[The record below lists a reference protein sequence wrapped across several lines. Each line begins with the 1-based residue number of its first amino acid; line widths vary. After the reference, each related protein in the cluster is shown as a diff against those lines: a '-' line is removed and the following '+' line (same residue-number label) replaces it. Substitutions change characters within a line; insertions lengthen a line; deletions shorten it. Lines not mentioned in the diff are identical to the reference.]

1 MSKEAYFKRRDFI
14 KTSTMGMT
22 AIPLMNYLPD
32 FWYRKADFE
41 AISVNI
47 FSKHLQFLDY
57 NDMSEAAAKMGF
69 DGIDLTVRHNGHVL
83 PQHVKTDLPKAAEAM
98 QKVGFSAQIMT
109 TDVTD
114 ANDDDSETL
123 LKTASDLGFE
133 YYRMGWLKYPEDVSI
148 PEAIKKYHNQF
159 NDLAALNKSLGLHGG
174 YQNHSGKYVG
184 AAVWDLYQILEGIS
198 PQWCGSQYD
207 IRHATLE
214 GANSWELGLK
224 LIKDYIKTIVVKDFK
239 WETKNGKTEMVNTP
253 MGEGMVDFKR
263 YFGILKSYGIN
274 VPIVM
279 HFEYELGGA
288 EHGNSTLTIAKEEI
302 FEKMKKDLAFVRE
315 TWNNA

>member
-1 MSKEAYFKRRDFI
+1 MAKETYFQRRDFI
-14 KTSTMGMT
+14 KTSSMGM
-22 AIPLMNYLPD
+22 AAVPLMNYLPD
-32 FWYRKADFE
+32 FWQKNADFE
-41 AISVNI
+41 PISVSI

-57 NDMSEAAAKMGF
+57 NNMSEAAAEMGF

-83 PQHVKTDLPKAAEAM
+83 PHQVKTDLPKAAQAM
-98 QKVGFSAQIMT
+98 QKAGFAPQIMT

-114 ANDDDSETL
+114 AKDEDSKIL
-123 LKTASDLGFE
+123 LNTASGLGFE

-148 PEAIKKYHNQF
+148 PETIKKYHAQF
-159 NDLAALNKSLGLHGG
+159 KDLAALNKSLGLHGG

-224 LIKDYIKTIVVKDFK
+224 LIKDYIKTIVVKDYK
-239 WETKNGKTEMVNTP
+239 WETKNGKTEMINTP

-263 YFGILKSYGIN
+263 YFSILKSYGIN
-274 VPIVM
+274 VPVIM
-279 HFEYELGGA
+279 HFEYEIGGA
-288 EHGNSTLTIAKEEI
+288 EHGNSTLTIDKEEL
-302 FEKMKKDLAFVRE
+302 FAKMKKDLAFVRE
-315 TWNNA
+315 TWKNA

>member
-1 MSKEAYFKRRDFI
+1 MDKKSSYRRRDFI
-14 KTSTMGMT
+14 KTSSMGIA
-22 AIPLMNYLPD
+22 AIPFVNYHPN
-32 FWYRKADFE
+32 FWQKKADFTP
-41 AISVNI
+41 ISVSI

-57 NDMSEAAAKMGF
+57 NGMSEAAAEMGF

-83 PQHVKTDLPKAAEAM
+83 PKQVATDLPKAVEAM
-98 QKVGFSAQIMT
+98 HKVGFSPQIMT

-114 ANDDDSETL
+114 SNDEINKTL
-123 LKTASDLGFE
+123 LKTASDLGFK
-133 YYRMGWLKYPEDVSI
+133 YYRMGWLEYPDNLSI
-148 PEAIKKYHNQF
+148 PEAITYYHSQF
-159 NDLAALNKSLGLHGG
+159 VDLATLNKSLGLHGA

-214 GANSWELGLK
+214 GANSWELGLR
-224 LIKDYIKTIVVKDFK
+224 LIKDYIKTIVVKDFR
-239 WETKNGKTEMVNTP
+239 WETKNGITEMVNTP

-263 YFGILKSYGIN
+263 YFGLLKSYGIN
-274 VPIVM
+274 VPVVM

-288 EHGNSTLTIAKEEI
+288 EHGNATLTIEKEVV
-302 FEKMKKDLAFVRE
+302 FEKMKKDLAFVRN